1 MTTAKETQAGLPLRW
16 QRCINRLNATLVRRG
31 LFTVIEEVLS
41 PATPTFDQAIL
52 QGRKALKVPLGD
64 RKQSD
69 GITVPVWAYVLL
81 DSNGSEP
88 SIVFRDEVQVHSNGA
103 ETAQLYPRSASSLLR
118 KANHLKSPFS
128 LLHLETDEGVKDGRG
143 MLCAVIAYY
152 ALIAGLSDCAIRWRR
167 FDACMIAALDY
178 INITLRWMSEIQH
191 EPAPSTATAIKPSLI
206 VRLPIGREALA
217 KITGVPHGFEVPDS
231 EDEGDIM
238 LPDEDIQEQP
248 DNPNATHQPAVP
260 VLEDVSDTIDS
271 VFGDDVAGVAEE
283 VDSVI
288 GDANDSIIVAN
299 SRSQVHGNEQACY
312 PSLTIRKRKLEDITA
327 GSDGDVVEEMD
338 GHGWRQASWGRSRR
352 R

>member
-1 MTTAKETQAGLPLRW
+1 MTTAEETQATLPLRW

-41 PATPTFDQAIL
+41 PAIPTFDQAIL
-52 QGRKALKVPLGD
+52 QGRKALKAPLGN

-69 GITVPVWAYVLL
+69 GITVPMWAYILL

-118 KANHLKSPFS
+118 KANHLKSPFC
-128 LLHLETDEGVKDGRG
+128 LLHQEKDEGVKDGRG

-178 INITLRWMSEIQH
+178 INITLKWMSEIQH
-191 EPAPSTATAIKPSLI
+191 EPTSSTATAMRPSFI
-206 VRLPIGREALA
+206 VRLPVGREALA
-217 KITGVPHGFEVPDS
+217 KITGLSHGFEIPDS
-231 EDEGDIM
+231 EDEEDIM
-238 LPDEDIQEQP
+238 LPDEDIQDQP
-248 DNPNATHQPAVP
+248 HIPNATHQTAVP
-260 VLEDVSDTIDS
+260 VLQEVPDTIDS

-312 PSLTIRKRKLEDITA
+312 GSLTIRKRKLEDITT
-327 GSDGDVVEEMD
+327 GSDGGVVEEMD
-338 GHGWRQASWGRSRR
+338 GHGWWQASWGRSRR

>member
-1 MTTAKETQAGLPLRW
+1 MTTAKETQATLPLRW

-41 PATPTFDQAIL
+41 PATPTFDQASL
-52 QGRKALKVPLGD
+52 QGHKALNILLGD

-69 GITVPVWAYVLL
+69 GMSVSVWAYILL

-88 SIVFRDEVQVHSNGA
+88 SILFRDEVPIHSNGA
-103 ETAQLYPRSASSLLR
+103 NTLRLYPRSASSLLR
-118 KANHLKSPFS
+118 KANHLESPFC
-128 LLHLETDEGVKDGRG
+128 LLHQETDEGVKDGRG

-167 FDACMIAALDY
+167 FDTCMIAALDY
-178 INITLRWMSEIQH
+178 INITLKWMSEIQH
-191 EPAPSTATAIKPSLI
+191 EPTPSTATAMRPSLI
-206 VRLPIGREALA
+206 VRLPIGREALT
-217 KITGVPHGFEVPDS
+217 KMTGVPHGFEVPDS
-231 EDEGDIM
+231 EDEEDIM
-238 LPDEDIQEQP
+238 PPDEDIQEQP
-248 DNPNATHQPAVP
+248 DIPSATHQPAVP
-260 VLEDVSDTIDS
+260 VLEEVPDTIDS
-271 VFGDDVAGVAEE
+271 VFGDDVTGVAEE

-299 SRSQVHGNEQACY
+299 SRSQVHGNEQACF
-312 PSLTIRKRKLEDITA
+312 PSLTIRKRKLEDITG

-338 GHGWRQASWGRSRR
+338 GHGWRQASSGRTRR

>member
-1 MTTAKETQAGLPLRW
+1 MSTAKETQATLPLRW

-41 PATPTFDQAIL
+41 PASPTFDQAIL
-52 QGRKALKVPLGD
+52 QGRKALKAPLGD

-69 GITVPVWAYVLL
+69 GITVPVWAYILL

-88 SIVFRDEVQVHSNGA
+88 SIVFRDEVQLHSNGA
-103 ETAQLYPRSASSLLR
+103 NTLRLYPRSASSLLR
-118 KANHLKSPFS
+118 KANHLNSPFC
-128 LLHLETDEGVKDGRG
+128 LLHQETDEGVKDGRG

-178 INITLRWMSEIQH
+178 IKITLRWMSELQH
-191 EPAPSTATAIKPSLI
+191 EPTPSTATAMRPSLI
-206 VRLPIGREALA
+206 VKLPIGREALA
-217 KITGVPHGFEVPDS
+217 KIIGVPDGFEVPDN
-231 EDEGDIM
+231 EDEEDIM
-238 LPDEDIQEQP
+238 LSDEGIQEQP
-248 DNPNATHQPAVP
+248 YIPNATHQPTVP
-260 VLEDVSDTIDS
+260 VLEEVPDTIDS
-271 VFGDDVAGVAEE
+271 VFGDDAASVAEE

-288 GDANDSIIVAN
+288 GDANDSVIVAN

-312 PSLTIRKRKLEDITA
+312 PLLTIRKRKLEDITA

-338 GHGWRQASWGRSRR
+338 GHG
-352 R
+352 